1 MQASGSSDNNL
12 QGYQRYVRCSQL
24 ESDRKGERLEQG
36 VKEEEGEPVEKIE
49 KRDSNS
55 QLDRRV
61 EPIRR

>member
-1 MQASGSSDNNL
+1 MQTFGSSYNHL
-12 QGYQRYVRCSQL
+12 QGYQRYVRCPQL
-24 ESDRKGERLEQG
+24 ESHRKGEGLEQG
-36 VKEEEGEPVEKIE
+36 VKKEEGEPVEEIE